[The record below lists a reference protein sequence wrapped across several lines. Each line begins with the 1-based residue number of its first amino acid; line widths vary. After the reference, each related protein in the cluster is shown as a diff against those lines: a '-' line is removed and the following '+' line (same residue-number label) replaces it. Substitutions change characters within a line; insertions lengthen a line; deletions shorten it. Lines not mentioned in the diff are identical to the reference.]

1 MTKKTVTLP
10 RGIRLHK
17 SGYIVDCTING
28 KRLTKT
34 AKTLQEA
41 LEIQASLK
49 AGKSL
54 ESVQKKAVW
63 TLEQAFEKTCKIR
76 NWQGKAIKDANSRI
90 KAIYKIIRKDILIDE
105 ISLEMIDRF
114 IEYQKSKNLKN
125 GTINQKLLTLS
136 SVLTTAFER
145 EVIHKKIKIKL
156 LKEDSNRIRFLSP
169 QEEKEM
175 GDAIYKINPIAYDI
189 FQILLYTGFRLSEL
203 WNLKVNDIDFEHN
216 ILSLWKTKTNK
227 PRSVPIVPK
236 IRPLFEKYVSIAK
249 KNKQETLFKKWY
261 NRKFDG
267 IWIKAKKEI
276 GLEKDNQ
283 FVPHV
288 LRHTCATRLV
298 QRGIPLNIVKEW
310 LGHSNINMTMR
321 YAHFSP
327 DNLQN
332 AARIL
337 GEDKDS

>member
-63 TLEQAFEKTCKIR
+63 TLQEAFEKTFQAR
-76 NWQGKAIKDANSRI
+76 NWKELTRKNAVWKVKMIYEFFGKDTLLS
-90 KAIYKIIRKDILIDE
+90 DITISKIDE
-105 ISLEMIDRF
+105 F
-114 IEYQKSKNLKN
+114 ITFQKGKNLMN
-125 GTINQKLLTLS
+125 GTINTRLMILS
-136 SVLTTAFER
+136 SMLTTAYER
-145 EVIHKKIKIKL
+145 EILTKKIKIKY
-156 LKEDSNRIRFLSP
+156 LKNYQNRIRFITEK
-169 QEEKEM
+169 EEKEM
-175 GDAIYKINPIAYDI
+175 EEALYKLNPIAFDI
-189 FQILLYTGFRLSEL
+189 FKILLYTGFRLFEL
-203 WNLKVNDIDFEHN
+203 WNLKVIDINFEQN
-216 ILSLWKTKTNK
+216 ILTLWKTKNGK
-227 PRSVPIVPK
+227 PRTIPIVPK
-236 IRPLFEKYVSIAK
+236 IKSILEKYASLARENGQDK
-249 KNKQETLFKKWY
+249 PFSNWTNGKFETV
-261 NRKFDG
+261 
-267 IWIKAKKEI
+267 WIKAKKEI
-276 GLEKDNQ
+276 GLETDSQ

-332 AARIL
+332 AALVL
-337 GEDKDS
+337 GEEQDS